1 MKKTFKGTYCLAL
14 INIVVFAIMT
24 LLGGTT
30 NINNLMRF
38 GALSSP
44 LVKSGEIWRLI
55 TSDFIHIGFMH
66 LLMNLFFLLQ
76 IGPVL
81 ENLYGTRNYLI
92 MYIMSGLM
100 GSLFVFGLGND
111 SIVSAGA
118 STSLYGMLGAVIGNL
133 VFYRDDKGLMAL
145 GIAYLPIVLA
155 NIIFSVTNPD
165 VSILG
170 HLGGFAGGFLLSGI
184 VSMKGRTISKNSIKG
199 YSASFLFSIIF
210 VGLFVIGY
218 LF

>member
-1 MKKTFKGTYCLAL
+1 
-14 INIVVFAIMT
+14 
-24 LLGGTT
+24 
-30 NINNLMRF
+30 
-38 GALSSP
+38 
-44 LVKSGEIWRLI
+44 
-55 TSDFIHIGFMH
+55 
-66 LLMNLFFLLQ
+66 
-76 IGPVL
+76 
-81 ENLYGTRNYLI
+81 
-92 MYIMSGLM
+92 M

-155 NIIFSVTNPD
+155 NIVFSVTNPD

-170 HLGGFAGGFLLSGI
+170 HLGGFVGGFLLSGI
-184 VSMKGRTISKNSIKG
+184 VSMNGRTISKNSIKG